1 VTLEESKREFLR
13 RCIALNLSL
22 GTVKQYE
29 KVLKRYFE
37 FCKRKGIGSPESILP
52 TDIRDYLNGL
62 SVTCQPVTQKVHY
75 MALSVFYNFLNREGI
90 IKDNPMS
97 HIERPKVPIREIQA
111 FNRKEIDTL
120 LNSFD
125 KTTFL
130 GYRNYA
136 IMIILFGTGMRLSEL
151 SYLRISDI
159 YFEMNMIKVIGKGN
173 KQRAVPMSETV
184 KKVILQYL
192 RKRKE
197 YTDTHQLL
205 KNHYLLIGR
214 TGQRLES
221 SGIWD
226 IFSKVAKGDKSLQ
239 GVRVSP
245 HTFRHTFAKYFI
257 LNGGDVFALQRI
269 LGHSDIAVTKK
280 YVTLN
285 TYEISMQ
292 NDRYNPL
299 QNETWRYL

>member
-1 VTLEESKREFLR
+1 MTLEESKREFLR

-97 HIERPKVPIREIQA
+97 RIERPKVPIREIQA

-151 SYLRISDI
+151 SCLRISDI

-205 KNHYLLIGR
+205 KNRYLLIGR

-245 HTFRHTFAKYFI
+245 
-257 LNGGDVFALQRI
+257 
-269 LGHSDIAVTKK
+269 
-280 YVTLN
+280 
-285 TYEISMQ
+285 
-292 NDRYNPL
+292 P
-299 QNETWRYL
+299 YL